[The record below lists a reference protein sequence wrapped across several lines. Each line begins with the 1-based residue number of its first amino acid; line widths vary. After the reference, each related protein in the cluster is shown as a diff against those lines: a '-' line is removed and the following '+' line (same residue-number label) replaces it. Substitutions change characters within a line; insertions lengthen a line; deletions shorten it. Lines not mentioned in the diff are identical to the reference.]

1 MKKFKWL
8 AICALSI
15 FFLVAGGLKLLEP
28 VEFAQA
34 ILRYQLVEGH
44 LAWAGALM
52 VPWMEVVAAIGLLNS
67 RWRSAACWLLLGLLC
82 FFEVILLSALFRGL
96 DIDCGCLGT
105 NATSSVS
112 FALMRNI
119 LLIAVLLSVW
129 KTDTAKS
136 E

>member
-15 FFLVAGGLKLLEP
+15 FFMAAGGLKLLEP

-34 ILRYQLVEGH
+34 ILGYQLIEGN

-52 VPWMEVVAAIGLLNS
+52 VPWMEVIAAIGLLVG
-67 RWRSAACWLLLGLLC
+67 RWRLAACWLLLGLLC
-82 FFEVILLSALFRGL
+82 FFEVILLSALYRGL

-105 NATSSVS
+105 NASSSVS

-119 LLIAVLLSVW
+119 LLIAILLFVL
-129 KTDTAKS
+129 KTNSAKS